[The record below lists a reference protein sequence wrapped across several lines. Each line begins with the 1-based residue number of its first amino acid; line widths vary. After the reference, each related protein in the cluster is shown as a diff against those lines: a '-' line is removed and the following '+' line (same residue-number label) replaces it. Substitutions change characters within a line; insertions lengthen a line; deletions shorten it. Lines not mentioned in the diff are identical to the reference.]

1 MTQVSG
7 PGFCRCGGV
16 GREQSD
22 RGGDQAAG
30 LSHGVLT
37 SGVIKHGVLENT
49 RIIEFIGDFPIV

>member
-7 PGFCRCGGV
+7 PGFCRCGGL

-49 RIIEFIGDFPIV
+49 HFKI